1 MIPFFESFSQTNSKE
16 NLVASY
22 TPLSEKIN
30 ENSFGVDF
38 KFSVSS
44 NNPFTRMILSSTLNF
59 LILVCTDSG
68 C

>member
-38 KFSVSS
+38 EEGAAHPK
-44 NNPFTRMILSSTLNF
+44 MDLNYY
-59 LILVCTDSG
+59 LYVTIN
-68 C
+68 